1 MNMVYEDTCE
11 VVCTQNDNMVVG
23 EVLYYRA
30 GEKLTV
36 SLNRA
41 IKVEMRYNQR
51 QKIYSGNSAGLE
63 FTSDAG
69 QDRQATPSI
78 KIWLH

>member
-11 VVCTQNDNMVVG
+11 VVCTQNDNMVIG
-23 EVLYYRA
+23 EVLYYRS

-41 IKVEMRYNQR
+41 VRVEMRYNQR

-63 FTSDAG
+63 FTSDG
-69 QDRQATPSI
+69 PQGRTI
-78 KIWLH
+78 KKQRR